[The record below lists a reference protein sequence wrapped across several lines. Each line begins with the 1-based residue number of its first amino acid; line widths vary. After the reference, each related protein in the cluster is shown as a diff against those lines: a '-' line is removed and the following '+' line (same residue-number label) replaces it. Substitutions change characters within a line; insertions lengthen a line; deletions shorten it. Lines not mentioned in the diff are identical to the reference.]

1 MKWTSATALFL
12 VAGAV
17 GVGAFVVVT
26 REPKAPV
33 DVLTDVR
40 ERMGDPLFDRAD
52 AITQLDRVLDGGRQA
67 ADPDVRLQLLETR
80 SEIYKELEVYQ
91 RAREDLERIEASS
104 GNVPPELLLEIA
116 ELMEL
121 EGLPA
126 EALQRTRSLTERF
139 PRFGDGWFLR
149 GKLEER
155 VAFDA
160 IEAARDIA
168 DQRLASDSA
177 RLAQDM
183 IVELAARHARDPR
196 RADLEFRLSEL
207 FRGMRESD
215 LDQIMTEINEPR
227 TAFMRARSVYAK
239 ALELT
244 ADPELL
250 TRLARSFDRAGR
262 GDLAIRLQFAA
273 RSFEDV
279 AADPGS
285 VAELLGYLFDAGRI
299 VESRAL
305 LLDWDWQRGGTLEF
319 YRSAGEVL
327 YKAGDYA
334 ALERVA
340 QGLRLAGAETGIHW
354 AKFFAV
360 VSPAY
365 RTPEKANLAGLRQ
378 HLRNLRPGLMDF
390 IKDDNY
396 PEPFLGARN
405 DARFLDAQLVK
416 AVDDVA
422 LERISLSRALEED
435 PNGSAEAWARY
446 AETMRQA
453 KRVQPWAEIEIA
465 LTKAI
470 DLQPSNTAL
479 LEPFWYEAG
488 EKALEKR
495 GLNLEGIFAWV
506 ARHGTA
512 LPVQEIGPAVKT
524 RLAQEHLRVGRLY
537 DAISVANDVRA
548 SYPDLVPPL
557 DVLIA
562 AKLAD
567 ERRAPESAAADIVER
582 IEAAGIDD
590 RIEEFL
596 AQLTGGTLPG
606 KWLVRAMRSAPARF
620 GKSAVAR
627 YYLARGEVDR
637 AGVALKGVDQAS
649 APLDLRLLRT
659 EQLIEKGSF
668 AAALAEL
675 DLVDDA
681 PRVSAKT
688 HVLRLR
694 ALLGAGASDGL
705 NVAVR
710 RMLATTPTTAPVLL
724 DAVDILLDG
733 GRPRLAYA
741 VVEHLD
747 ADPEARTPEFY
758 RRRLV
763 VDLVLAEAL
772 GLAVPRESQL
782 RAEPYLT
789 DGTPQL
795 AALLL
800 AVDQRDWVA
809 LRPLVE
815 ELRA

>member
-1 MKWTSATALFL
+1 
-12 VAGAV
+12 
-17 GVGAFVVVT
+17 
-26 REPKAPV
+26 
-33 DVLTDVR
+33 
-40 ERMGDPLFDRAD
+40 
-52 AITQLDRVLDGGRQA
+52 
-67 ADPDVRLQLLETR
+67 
-80 SEIYKELEVYQ
+80 
-91 RAREDLERIEASS
+91 
-104 GNVPPELLLEIA
+104 
-116 ELMEL
+116 
-121 EGLPA
+121 
-126 EALQRTRSLTERF
+126 
-139 PRFGDGWFLR
+139 
-149 GKLEER
+149 
-155 VAFDA
+155 
-160 IEAARDIA
+160 
-168 DQRLASDSA
+168 
-177 RLAQDM
+177 
-183 IVELAARHARDPR
+183 
-196 RADLEFRLSEL
+196 
-207 FRGMRESD
+207 
-215 LDQIMTEINEPR
+215 
-227 TAFMRARSVYAK
+227 
-239 ALELT
+239 
-244 ADPELL
+244 
-250 TRLARSFDRAGR
+250 
-262 GDLAIRLQFAA
+262 
-273 RSFEDV
+273 
-279 AADPGS
+279 DPGS

-681 PRVSAKT
+681 PRVSA
-688 HVLRLR
+688 
-694 ALLGAGASDGL
+694 
-705 NVAVR
+705 
-710 RMLATTPTTAPVLL
+710 
-724 DAVDILLDG
+724 
-733 GRPRLAYA
+733 
-741 VVEHLD
+741 
-747 ADPEARTPEFY
+747 
-758 RRRLV
+758 
-763 VDLVLAEAL
+763 
-772 GLAVPRESQL
+772 
-782 RAEPYLT
+782 
-789 DGTPQL
+789 
-795 AALLL
+795 
-800 AVDQRDWVA
+800 
-809 LRPLVE
+809 
-815 ELRA
+815 